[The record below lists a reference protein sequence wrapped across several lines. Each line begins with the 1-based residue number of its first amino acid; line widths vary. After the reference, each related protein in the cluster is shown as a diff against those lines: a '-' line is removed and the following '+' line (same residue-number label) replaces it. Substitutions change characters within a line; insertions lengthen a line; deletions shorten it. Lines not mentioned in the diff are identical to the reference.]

1 MVEKIPETMAK
12 TQTITYA
19 PVIKQKK
26 TMSEGGIN
34 TLLLVVMC
42 ILFVAMG
49 ATYFVEELPDIV
61 FEPKMLVKDALWVAI
76 CGFSISEIAKRI
88 FVNKAHFSAEYK
100 QAVKESKE
108 AFATLTDD
116 ELNCRAEYCK
126 AYEEAVYYT
135 ERNRMLQDAHISI
148 EDYEKLYHYGDIETL
163 KTEGLSKR
171 QIKALKAIGRLKR
184 IHYDADFLNSSRTTN
199 TRYSPSDLY
208 NSAREDKIN
217 SISSAI
223 FTVLGCLFCVS
234 LMGDL
239 VFSFSKTALFTAI
252 VKITFTLIIVSTKA
266 VFGWNLVMRTEIN
279 RLEVQK
285 EEVENLKRWYKEQK
299 NERTDISSIN
309 STDCEV

>member
-34 TLLLVVMC
+34 TLLLIAMIV
-42 ILFVAMG
+42 LFVAMG

-76 CGFSISEIAKRI
+76 CGFSISEIAKRM
-88 FVNKAHFSAEYK
+88 FVNKAHYTAEYK

-108 AFATLTDD
+108 SFATLTDE
-116 ELNCRAEYCK
+116 ELNSRAEYCK

-148 EDYEKLYHYGDIETL
+148 EDYENLYCGKDIEVSERLTKRQVKTL
-163 KTEGLSKR
+163 KAVSK
-171 QIKALKAIGRLKR
+171 LKR
-184 IHYDADFLNSSRTTN
+184 IHYDSDFLNSSRATN
-199 TRYSPSDLY
+199 TRYSPSDMY
-208 NSAREDKIN
+208 NATREDKVN

-239 VFSFSKTALFTAI
+239 VFSFSKAALFTAI
-252 VKITFTLIIVSTKA
+252 VKITFTLIIVTTKA

-285 EEVENLKRWYKEQK
+285 EEVENLKRWYKEYK
-299 NERTDISSIN
+299 YERTDIPSVD
-309 STDCEV
+309 STGSEI